1 MRGQEQGIIVAVAS
15 RVMKEC
21 AGDSAGEVI
30 REGRTDRRGNGQ
42 GHSKQ
47 SPYTIKKFIVESAH
61 SFEQKGSVG
70 RDSVQVQTHATRR
83 NMPRTRQSR
92 RRGRNRSVAVASLA
106 FGLATLL
113 DAEQHCVSTHAF
125 APPRQT
131 MRLPQHSPTL
141 LRHSNDVGGIQR
153 VEMPPT
159 PIHRLTH
166 SEEVALLTLMRS
178 YPAQSGAYRRA
189 RDTLVLRNLPLV
201 HSIVS
206 KIMKSR
212 SLLRIGGGPGPR
224 DSRGTAL
231 TRDDLVNEGTIGL
244 CEAIDKYDL
253 SFADGVI
260 EKDAISPSPE
270 NMVNR
275 GARLGTYAT
284 YWIRARITRAIQSR
298 EHAMRFPE
306 HVLQASHRL
315 VKTAKEFG
323 VDWELVTEL
332 AEFDGDAGVYQT
344 RLREKLRNAAGIKSD
359 SLFREAVRV
368 RGISSS
374 STAQFESWMAPAS
387 AADEEL
393 VDMISPDGGQEHI
406 RETLAKFLGPREVE
420 VLSLRFGIGADE
432 DEPVGETPQR
442 LFRDYQ
448 AEAEKELFGPNG
460 ILSHYS
466 EVPHDSPLTAT
477 QPESGTKRQ
486 TSASISAK
494 PALLPFKEI
503 GKRMKFSG
511 EYCRRT
517 CSIALKKLTQ
527 AAEAGDLAEADFML
541 GFEF

>member
-1 MRGQEQGIIVAVAS
+1 MNQAQYKAIRNNETRSTMS
-15 RVMKEC
+15 R
-21 AGDSAGEVI
+21 S
-30 REGRTDRRGNGQ
+30 R
-42 GHSKQ
+42 Q
-47 SPYTIKKFIVESAH
+47 SPL
-61 SFEQKGSVG
+61 
-70 RDSVQVQTHATRR
+70 
-83 NMPRTRQSR
+83 R
-92 RRGRNRSVAVASLA
+92 RRGRKRNCSVAVASLA
-106 FGLATLL
+106 FGLATLF

-125 APPRQT
+125 APPRQASHI
-131 MRLPQHSPTL
+131 PQHSPTL
-141 LRHSNDVGGIQR
+141 LRHSNDVGDIQR

-166 SEEVALLTLMRS
+166 SQEIALLTLMRS
-178 YPAQSGAYRRA
+178 YPSQSSAYRRA

-201 HSIVS
+201 HSIVN

-212 SLLRIGGGPGPR
+212 SLLRIGGGSGPK

-260 EKDAISPSPE
+260 EKDTISPSPE
-270 NMVNR
+270 KMVNR
-275 GARLGTYAT
+275 GARLGTYAA

-344 RLREKLRNAAGIKSD
+344 RLREKLRNVAGIKSD
-359 SLFREAVRV
+359 TLFREAVRV
-368 RGISSS
+368 REISSS
-374 STAQFESWMAPAS
+374 STTQFESWMAPAS
-387 AADEEL
+387 TADEEL
-393 VDMISPDGGQEHI
+393 INRISPESGPEHI

-420 VLSLRFGIGADE
+420 VLSLRFGIGANE
-432 DEPVGETPQR
+432 DEPTRESSPR
-442 LFRDYQ
+442 MFRDYQ
-448 AEAEKELFGPNG
+448 AEAEEELFGPNG

-466 EVPHDSPLTAT
+466 EIPIDAPLAAT
-477 QPESGTKRQ
+477 QPQPGTKIR

-527 AAEAGDLAEADFML
+527 AAEAGDLAETDFIL
-541 GFEF
+541 GLEF